1 MTGVCSRPRY
11 EFQLMNALILP
22 LWQRTTS
29 QTASPNRDC
38 PVVALSDRKT
48 VRVSSSG
55 FFCVETCHPP
65 DPLTFDTEEPA
76 RSEEHTSELQSRPH
90 LVCRL
95 LLEKKKNYTQL
106 STARHANARTSI
118 RTRSAHV

>member
-1 MTGVCSRPRY
+1 LLSRQPPYRPSVSLYPDPPPPHFYPLSLHDALPISSPAPSRVMTGVCSRPRY

-55 FFCVETCHPP
+55 FFCVETCQPP
-65 DPLTFDTEEPA
+65 DPVTFAAVGVRE
-76 RSEEHTSELQSRPH
+76 
-90 LVCRL
+90 
-95 LLEKKKNYTQL
+95 
-106 STARHANARTSI
+106 
-118 RTRSAHV
+118 

>member
-55 FFCVETCHPP
+55 FFCVETCQPP
-65 DPLTFDTEEPA
+65 DPVTFAAVGVREW
-76 RSEEHTSELQSRPH
+76 R
-90 LVCRL
+90 RL
-95 LLEKKKNYTQL
+95 LAVASYQGRPFGSPSWVGQRRLGCL
-106 STARHANARTSI
+106 GSPG
-118 RTRSAHV
+118 